1 MSSRLIAIATAS
13 VALLYGLASLALP
26 AQFLAV
32 FGVELP
38 EEGLFVTRVLGV
50 FVLGYAAL
58 DWYAR
63 DDLDMAASPSARR
76 AVIAANLVV
85 GVLGFGVH
93 LHAQVSG
100 LVNALGWTSV
110 ALFLVISIG
119 WASAALR
126 RGAERTSS

>member
-1 MSSRLIAIATAS
+1 MSARLIAMITAA
-13 VALLYGLASLALP
+13 VALLYGLATLALP

-32 FGVELP
+32 FGVEVP
-38 EEGLFVTRVLGV
+38 EEGLFITRALGV

-63 DDLDMAASPSARR
+63 DELGAAGSPDARR
-76 AVIAANLVV
+76 AIIAANLIV

-110 ALFLVISIG
+110 ALFLLISIG
-119 WASAALR
+119 WAYAALTAR
-126 RGAERTSS
+126 RTA